1 MFGLCS
7 RLEGII
13 PALEPAHALARAV
26 DKAALMPREG
36 IVLVNLCG
44 RGDKDIFSVMPYF
57 GGAA

>member
-26 DKAALMPREG
+26 DKAAALSREQ

-44 RGDKDIFSVMPYF
+44 RGDKDIFSVMPHF
-57 GGAA
+57 GGAT